1 VRALVDHQVT
11 PALVGMGAS
20 CKAALESRPT
30 EVIVRVV
37 ILQGLKSP
45 ESPWTVTKF
54 AGVADQVTRVQDLVL
69 FQVRFQFELLAT
81 AVT

>member
-1 VRALVDHQVT
+1 MCALVNHQVT
-11 PALVGMGAS
+11 PALVGMAAS

-30 EVIVRVV
+30 EVIVRMV

-45 ESPWTVTKF
+45 ESPWTVTVF
-54 AGVADQVTRVQDLVL
+54 ARVADQITRVQDLVL